1 MNFVRYNPFR
11 EFDDLFT
18 RAGFAQPTQPTRTH
32 WVPRADVAEDE
43 AGYVIELDIP
53 GVAKTDVN
61 VSLHE
66 GVLRISGETKAPVQP
81 QQDSKVRVHRRERVY
96 GKFERSFKLPEDVD
110 SEGVDARFSDGVL
123 HLQVPRAEQAK
134 PKTIEVQVN

>member
-18 RAGFAQPTQPTRTH
+18 RAGFAQTNRPTSNQ
-32 WVPRADVAEDE
+32 WVPRADVTENE
-43 AGYVIELDIP
+43 SGYVIELDIP

-66 GVLRISGETKAPVQP
+66 GVLRISGETKAHAEPEE
-81 QQDSKVRVHRRERVY
+81 DSKVRLHRRERVY
-96 GKFERSFKLPEDVD
+96 GKFERSFKLPDDVD

-123 HLQVPRAEQAK
+123 YLQVPRAEQAK
-134 PKTIEVQVN
+134 PKAIEVQVN